1 MQITPH
7 ERQRL
12 EADAEYIRDH
22 HQRVYDS
29 IVAIGQRLLE
39 VQARLKDDGAFVS
52 WMSQSFDF
60 SPQTAYNYMNVAKRL
75 ETAQI
80 APETP
85 LRALYEA
92 CKPSANVEAVEA
104 LKRGEGYS
112 VDGWYILSNA
122 PQYLID
128 SWQKERI
135 SEGDAKETTLYL
147 RGKAIHPDVRT
158 YALTHQIHRVEMLRY
173 LNTARLDHDRTGG
186 ARTTW
191 DDLQDTNGYLTAI
204 SQGVHVSYAGERD
217 IDRYKV
223 ERQALHREVANIQWD
238 WHAVMASVVIVDGKP
253 MLDLRGLQATVNEGD
268 KLFVKV
274 RIRKNG

>member
-1 MQITPH
+1 MQIAEH

-12 EADAEYIRDH
+12 ETDAAYIREH

-29 IVAIGQRLLE
+29 IVTIGKRLLE
-39 VQARLKDDGAFVS
+39 VQARLKNDKVFVL

-80 APETP
+80 APDTP
-85 LRALYEA
+85 LRALYDA
-92 CKPSANVEAVEA
+92 CKPSANVGAVAA
-104 LKRGEGYS
+104 LKRSEEYS

-128 SWQKERI
+128 SWEGERI
-135 SEGDAKETTLYL
+135 SEGDAKETAQYL

-158 YALTHQIHRVEMLRY
+158 YALTHQIHRIEMLRY

-186 ARTTW
+186 ERTTW
-191 DDLQDTNGYLTAI
+191 DDLQDTNGYLSAI

-223 ERQALHREVANIQWD
+223 ERQSLHREAVNIQYD
-238 WHAVMASVVIVDGKP
+238 WHAVNASVVIVDGKP
-253 MLDLRGLQATVNEGD
+253 MLELSGLQVIVTEGE

-274 RIRKNG
+274 RTRK